1 MWIIIIIAVVL
12 FILWNTT
19 LIGYRDVP
27 KRQLESNEQN
37 AFSENGKPIIYKGGH
52 ARCVLMVHGFPSTP
66 SMYSYSAKRIHQAGF
81 DVYVP
86 LLPGFGTDPKDLE
99 NTTFMQWFDYLCRYY
114 ENLRGKYGTMHV
126 IGTSM
131 GGAMTLKLAERYCSS
146 PSLAPSSIV
155 SIAAPVVYN
164 SIKDGIF
171 TDLRQY
177 VARTIALF
185 IPSIGARIVDG
196 NQNGSDGGQDWVG
209 YGGLMVRPGLSF
221 IASLPKIRKDLNHV
235 TCPLFALHDRGD
247 TTIPFKN
254 LSIIQK
260 ETRSSNLVSLET
272 DMKGDGHSRHA
283 LLSYYSVQESLTDR
297 IIAFMEEHDA

>member
-1 MWIIIIIAVVL
+1 MWIIIIVLIVL

-19 LIGYRDVP
+19 LVGYRDLP
-27 KRQLESNEQN
+27 KVQLESDEER
-37 AFSENGKPIIYKGGH
+37 AFSANAKPITYKADH
-52 ARCVLMVHGFPSTP
+52 QRCVLMVHGFPSTP
-66 SMYSYSAKRIHQAGF
+66 SMYSYSAKRIHESGF

-99 NTTFMQWFDYLCRYY
+99 NTTFAQWFEYLCRTY
-114 ENLRGKYGTMHV
+114 EVLRSEYKTMHV

-146 PSLAPSSIV
+146 PYLAPNSIV

-177 VARTIALF
+177 FARSVALF
-185 IPSIGARIVDG
+185 TGSLGAKIVDG
-196 NQNGSDGGQDWVG
+196 NPNGSDGGEDWAG

-221 IASLPKIRKDLNHV
+221 IASLPKIRRNLEFI
-235 TCPLFALHDRGD
+235 TCPLFAIHDRGD

-254 LSIIQK
+254 LALIAN
-260 ETRSSNLVSLET
+260 ETQSRKLVVLET
-272 DMKGDGHSRHA
+272 AMESDGHSRHA
-283 LLSYYSVQESLTDR
+283 LLSYYSIQQSLTDK
-297 IIAFMEEHDA
+297 IVAFLEENDD